1 MNAINT
7 INFTTRTEYKN
18 WVAAWKQ
25 DHAGI
30 IRDIRKAKLAIKA
43 SQRDGSQGI
52 MKAYRDLNSL
62 HGDLHSSLSIRAEAK
77 VEANRQ
83 YHAEKALEV
92 AVAA

>member
-7 INFTTRTEYKN
+7 ITFTTRTEYKA

-43 SQRDGSQGI
+43 SQRNGSQGI
-52 MKAYRDLNSL
+52 YKAYSDLRSL
-62 HGDLHSSLSIRAEAK
+62 HGDLSNSLSIRAEAK

-83 YHAEKALEV
+83 YLAEKATQV